1 MIRRILTNKGERKMI
16 QKILRS
22 QKGFTL
28 IELLVAV
35 GILAVLA
42 GIAVPVV
49 IRFTGTADTTARA
62 AEFTSVQTAVDGL
75 MAEKRVSDLND
86 IDGGCT
92 VNAGAGTNDMTAF
105 PCIDPGQPVLSP
117 DYLRQATTDSCY
129 TVTGDGTVSKADCP
143 PSP

>member
-49 IRFTGTADTTARA
+49 IRFTGTADTTAQA

-75 MAEKRVSDLND
+75 MADERVSDLNN
-86 IDGGCT
+86 IAAGCT
-92 VNAGAGTNDMTAF
+92 VYAGAGTNDMTAF
-105 PCIDPGQPVLSP
+105 PCTGASQPVLSP
-117 DYLRQATTDSCY
+117 GYLRQTTTTCTY
-129 TVTGDGTVSKADCP
+129 TVANDGTVSQAACP
-143 PSP
+143 